1 MKLVTKGLIATT
13 FVIGLAGC
21 GENNDDQAN
30 DELSDETFQVGV
42 IPALS
47 GDEFLEAVEE
57 LETVLDDAIPQNVEI
72 EVYPNYNG
80 VVEGL
85 NYGHIQM
92 AYLGPRTYV
101 TANDESGAEAIIT
114 QLIDGEASYYSY
126 IITHVDNPW
135 DTLDEYLE
143 DVEERSFAFGSVSST
158 SGSLVPGKELSDRG
172 VYTHEED
179 YEFDVVSFSGS
190 HDITGEQVQSNQVDA
205 GAIDSAFY
213 NSLIDQGTLD
223 ESQLKVIWESE
234 ALFQYPWS
242 VSPDVD
248 AETVQVIKDTFLNIE
263 DEVILE
269 GFAAT
274 GFTEATDEDYQLI
287 RDIMIEEGEIDA
299 E

>member
-1 MKLVTKGLIATT
+1 MKLITKGLITATL
-13 FVIGLAGC
+13 VAILAGC
-21 GENNDDQAN
+21 SENEEEQAG
-30 DELSDETFQVGV
+30 ETFHVGV

-57 LETVLDDAIPQNVEI
+57 LEGELDEALPQDVEI

-101 TANDESGAEAIIT
+101 SANDESGAEAIIT

-126 IITHVDNPW
+126 IITHADNPW
-135 DTLDEYLE
+135 DTLDEFLE
-143 DVEERSFAFGSVSST
+143 NVEERSFAFGSVSST

-172 VYTHEED
+172 VYTNEEE

-190 HDITGEQVQSNQVDA
+190 HDITGEQVESNQVDA

-213 NSLIDQGTLD
+213 NSLIEQGTLD
-223 ESQLKVIWESE
+223 ESETKVIWQSE

-248 AETVQVIKDTFLNIE
+248 DETVELIKETFLNM
-263 DEVILE
+263 DNEVVLE

>member
-1 MKLVTKGLIATT
+1 MKRITKGLITATL
-13 FVIGLAGC
+13 VAILAGC
-21 GENNDDQAN
+21 GENEEEQAG
-30 DELSDETFQVGV
+30 ETFHVGV

-57 LETVLDDAIPQNVEI
+57 LEGELDEALPQDVEI

-101 TANDESGAEAIIT
+101 SANDESGAEAIIT

-126 IITHVDNPW
+126 IITHADNPW
-135 DTLDEYLE
+135 DTLDEFLE
-143 DVEERSFAFGSVSST
+143 NVEERSFAFGSVSST

-172 VYTHEED
+172 VYTNEEE

-190 HDITGEQVQSNQVDA
+190 HDITGEQVESNQVDA

-213 NSLIDQGTLD
+213 NSLIEQGTLD
-223 ESQLKVIWESE
+223 ESETKVIWQSE

-248 AETVQVIKDTFLNIE
+248 DETVELIKDTFLNM
-263 DEVILE
+263 DNEVVLE